1 MCAPWGGQPRDDGP
15 HKSRDLWPYGDREA
29 AAIIP
34 GMTNAAPSTI
44 SRATVLLVEPDQDDR
59 ERFGGWLESAGIDP
73 INCPGP
79 HAPDFSCLGTSNGGC
94 PLVELADVAVLD
106 VRRLPSVSTAG
117 LPGWRLLRFYLEHGK
132 PVVVIADRY
141 RKPRFRPEQVFVLRP
156 NPGRESLLLAVRAV
170 LREAAS
176 W

>member
-1 MCAPWGGQPRDDGP
+1 MV
-15 HKSRDLWPYGDREA
+15 
-29 AAIIP
+29 
-34 GMTNAAPSTI
+34 NAALPMAK
-44 SRATVLLVEPDQDDR
+44 RATVLLVEPDSVDR

-79 HAPDFSCLGTSNGGC
+79 HTPDFSCLGTSETRC
-94 PLVELADVAVLD
+94 PLVNLADVAVLD
-106 VRRLPSVSTAG
+106 VRRLPGVSTKG
-117 LPGWRLLRFYLEHGK
+117 LPGWRLLRYYLDHGK

-141 RKPRFRPEQVFVLRP
+141 RKPTYRPEQVFVLRP

-170 LREAAS
+170 LREAAT

>member
-1 MCAPWGGQPRDDGP
+1 MEPGT
-15 HKSRDLWPYGDREA
+15 HTEVT
-29 AAIIP
+29 AIVH
-34 GMTNAAPSTI
+34 GMLDVTPATT
-44 SRATVLLVEPDQDDR
+44 RKTVLLVSPDGADR

-79 HAPDFSCLGTSNGGC
+79 HAPEFSCLGTSNCAC
-94 PLVELADVAVLD
+94 PLVGLADVAVLD
-106 VRRLPSVSTAG
+106 MRRLPG
-117 LPGWRLLRFYLEHGK
+117 LATPGRPGWRLLRYYLEHGK
-132 PVVVIADRY
+132 PVVLIADRY

-170 LREAAS
+170 LREAAT

>member
-1 MCAPWGGQPRDDGP
+1 LVLLRRPAVEHDCVTNNRQVTHINATESTPR
-15 HKSRDLWPYGDREA
+15 S
-29 AAIIP
+29 
-34 GMTNAAPSTI
+34 
-44 SRATVLLVEPDQDDR
+44 TVLLVEADPRDR
-59 ERFGGWLESAGIDP
+59 ERFSGWLESAGIDP

-79 HAPDFSCLGTSNGGC
+79 HAPDFTCLGTSGASC
-94 PLVELADVAVLD
+94 PLVDVADVAVLD
-106 VRRLPSVSTAG
+106 VRRLPGIVTKG
-117 LPGWRLLRFYLEHGK
+117 LPGWRLIRFYLERGK

-141 RKPRFRPEQVFVLRP
+141 RKSAFRPEQIFVLRP

>member
-1 MCAPWGGQPRDDGP
+1 MRN
-15 HKSRDLWPYGDREA
+15 A
-29 AAIIP
+29 AA
-34 GMTNAAPSTI
+34 TTV
-44 SRATVLLVEPDQDDR
+44 SRATVLLVEPDPEDR
-59 ERFGGWLESAGIDP
+59 ESFGSWLESAGIDP

-79 HAPDFSCLGTSNGGC
+79 HAPGFTCLGTSHAGC

-106 VRRLPSVSTAG
+106 LRRLPGISRAG

-141 RKPRFRPEQVFVLRP
+141 RKPSFRPEQVFVLRP

-170 LREAAS
+170 LREAAT